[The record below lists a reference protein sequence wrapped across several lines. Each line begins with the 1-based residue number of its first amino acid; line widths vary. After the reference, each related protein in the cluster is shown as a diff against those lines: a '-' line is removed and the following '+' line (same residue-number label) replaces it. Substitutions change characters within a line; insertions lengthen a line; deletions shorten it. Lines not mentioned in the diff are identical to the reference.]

1 MPDRTSSNAAPQRG
15 GPARRLGIVLVEPL
29 NTVRAG
35 LGMLLSTT
43 GDMEVLVEAG
53 SADDAMG
60 SLRKLRRRSGVLA
73 LVALG
78 VRGEHDSF
86 WFIREL
92 RDVYPSFTILAFSS
106 RAEQVSI
113 SRALFAGA
121 DGFVHKN
128 SQPSEFL
135 AAVQSAGRG
144 EFVMHGLEEGS
155 LGAIVDGIDDQIE
168 SGRILTVREREIL
181 TVATEGL
188 TARQIGTRLGVRE
201 RTVTTHLAHIY
212 KKLGV
217 SGRVSAIAAASRAG
231 LVTAGYG

>member
-1 MPDRTSSNAAPQRG
+1 
-15 GPARRLGIVLVEPL
+15 LH
-29 NTVRAG
+29 TVRAG
-35 LGMLLSTT
+35 LGMLLSTP
-43 GDMEVLVEAG
+43 GDAEVLVEEG
-53 SADDAMG
+53 SADEAMG
-60 SLRKLRRRSGVLA
+60 SLRRLRRRSGVVA

-78 VRGEHDSF
+78 LRGDHDSF
-86 WFIREL
+86 WLIREL
-92 RDVYPSFTILAFSS
+92 RDVYPSFAILAFSS

-128 SQPSEFL
+128 SPPSEFL
-135 AAVQSAGRG
+135 AAVHAASRG
-144 EFVMHGLEEGS
+144 ELVMHGLEEGS
-155 LGAIVDGIDDQIE
+155 LGAIVVGIDDQIGSE
-168 SGRILTVREREIL
+168 RILTVRERQIL

-217 SGRVSAIAAASRAG
+217 SGRVSAIAVASRTG